1 MGYDK
6 DKMQIPDS
14 LQKFTKE
21 LPGRFAAGEFDD
33 ERSDRVSR
41 ELEGFNKALKKQWHL
56 LNLHG
61 LLQSPLFCAVHN

>member
-21 LPGRFAAGEFDD
+21 LPADSQLVNLMMSGVNGLA
-33 ERSDRVSR
+33 VS
-41 ELEGFNKALKKQWHL
+41 
-56 LNLHG
+56 
-61 LLQSPLFCAVHN
+61 